1 MFKKILILLL
11 IISGGIAFTSRE
23 AYADK
28 EIVQKVLKK
37 TDVIEKQGIF
47 YLEEYQKIKRKVQ
60 KTVTGVKQAITTG
73 TNFVTAVANGDLVGA
88 VSAGTSL
95 TNQIS
100 QNLTGKDL
108 VEGKQI
114 SAATAIAGNVSSLI
128 TNPMETLKTKI
139 PSFISDVK
147 DLKKTKKNVEE
158 NVVPENTQQ
167 ENPTAY
173 AEQQNKI
180 DDLQRQNVSS
190 FYAKALAMRVQIA
203 KDKAATPAEIDTTN
217 ERALI
222 QASVMVT
229 TTTAQRLA
237 RILELEAAMY
247 EYETTQSSRNFIR
260 MEEESDT
267 DTDTPQTPSSEEEK

>member
-11 IISGGIAFTSRE
+11 ITSGGIAFTGRE

-37 TDVIEKQGIF
+37 TDAIEKQGIF

-114 SAATAIAGNVSSLI
+114 SAATSIAGNVSSLI

>member
-73 TNFVTAVANGDLVGA
+73 ANFVTAVANGDLVGA

-114 SAATAIAGNVSSLI
+114 SAATSIAGNVSSLI

-229 TTTAQRLA
+229 TTTAQRLT

>member
-11 IISGGIAFTSRE
+11 IISGGIAFTGRE

-28 EIVQKVLKK
+28 EVVQKVLKK
-37 TDVIEKQGIF
+37 TDAIEKQGIF
-47 YLEEYQKIKRKVQ
+47 YLEEYQKIKRNVQ

-73 TNFVTAVANGDLVGA
+73 TNFVMAVANGDLVGA

-114 SAATAIAGNVSSLI
+114 SAATSIAGNVSSLI

>member
-1 MFKKILILLL
+1 M
-11 IISGGIAFTSRE
+11 
-23 AYADK
+23 
-28 EIVQKVLKK
+28 
-37 TDVIEKQGIF
+37 
-47 YLEEYQKIKRKVQ
+47 
-60 KTVTGVKQAITTG
+60 
-73 TNFVTAVANGDLVGA
+73 
-88 VSAGTSL
+88 
-95 TNQIS
+95 
-100 QNLTGKDL
+100 
-108 VEGKQI
+108 
-114 SAATAIAGNVSSLI
+114 
-128 TNPMETLKTKI
+128 
-139 PSFISDVK
+139 
-147 DLKKTKKNVEE
+147 
-158 NVVPENTQQ
+158 
-167 ENPTAY
+167 
-173 AEQQNKI
+173 
-180 DDLQRQNVSS
+180 QRQNVSS